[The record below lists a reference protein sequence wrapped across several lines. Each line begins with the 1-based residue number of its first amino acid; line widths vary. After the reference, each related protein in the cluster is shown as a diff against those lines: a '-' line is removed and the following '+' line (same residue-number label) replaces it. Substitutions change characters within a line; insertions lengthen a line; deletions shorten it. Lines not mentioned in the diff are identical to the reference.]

1 VKVRGVGMLVRERVE
16 VVLPGELVE
25 RMDGLLKV
33 LGFRSREELVVAAVR
48 RLVDQY
54 TVLSASER

>member
-1 VKVRGVGMLVRERVE
+1 MLVRERVE